1 MNNTIFSR
9 HFRLIIIPSLLT
21 SLISCNNSSLSEPV
35 LKDTFKNNFMLGVA
49 INSDVINGTDSS
61 SLNLVSK
68 QFNQIT
74 AENAMKPMFI
84 QPKEGEFHFEM
95 ADKLVE
101 FGEKNSMFIVGHTL
115 IWHSQTPDWFF
126 EDEEGNEVTRDIL
139 LKRMESHISTYV
151 GRYKGKV
158 KGWDVVNEAVSDE
171 GGLRKTKW
179 YTIIGEDYIQ
189 KAFEFAYEADPD
201 AELYYNDYSLDK
213 AQKRND
219 VVALIKNLQDKGVK
233 ISAVGMQGHY
243 DLEEPAIE
251 EVEKSILAFSELGVK
266 VMITELD
273 VSALPVPE
281 NFRSAEVSVS
291 IEMKEKLNPYTQGLP
306 DSVQNTL
313 AERYEDLFRLFV
325 KHSDKITR
333 VTFWGVNDKV
343 SWKNNFPVRGRT
355 DYPLLFDRENN
366 PKKAFYE
373 VNSIVQD

>member
-1 MNNTIFSR
+1 
-9 HFRLIIIPSLLT
+9 
-21 SLISCNNSSLSEPV
+21 
-35 LKDTFKNNFMLGVA
+35 MLGVA